1 MNTLTLDASA
11 LIAFERADRR
21 CVVLLLEATKAGGT
35 LVVPAGVLAQVWRD
49 GARQVRLARLFC
61 IPEVK
66 VVALDD
72 ELARAAGQRCGV
84 SGTSDVVNASV
95 ALVGRRHGGVVVTSD
110 PDDLH
115 RLDPMLD
122 LIVV

>member
-1 MNTLTLDASA
+1 MSTLTLDSGA

-21 CVVLLLEATKAGGT
+21 CVVLLLEATKAGRT
-35 LVVPAGVLAQVWRD
+35 IVVPAGVLAQVWRD
-49 GARQVRLARLFC
+49 GARQARLARFFS
-61 IPEVK
+61 IPEVT

-84 SGTSDVVNASV
+84 SGTSDVIDASA

-115 RLDPMLD
+115 RLDPTLD